1 MWGTAV
7 RIALVAVDAFVAL
20 TAIGGGLALAF
31 GLETR
36 RLPVEW
42 LKRSPFHSYRIPGLI
57 LAVVVGGGA
66 AVATVAA
73 LRGAYVGGL
82 ASILAGALLMGQILG
97 EMVVLDQPDQPSG
110 IEIFYFA
117 VGLLM
122 TALGFLA
129 TMIGR
134 VW

>member
-31 GLETR
+31 GLRTR

-66 AVATVAA
+66 AVAAVATV
-73 LRGAYVGGL
+73 RSAYVGGL
-82 ASILAGALLMGQILG
+82 ASILAGALLMGQIIG
-97 EMVVLDQPDQPSG
+97 EMLLLDQPDQPSR

-122 TALGFLA
+122 TALGFVA